1 MAVKAKKVQPAKT
14 AAIEAAKKTFSD
26 YNDFIFADY
35 RGMTVEQITQLRRKL
50 REQSAVLKVVKNNFA
65 RIAFADMKIDN
76 VADYLKG
83 PTVVAM
89 VKEDSN
95 EVAKTLF
102 DFTKDAPTLNVKGGF
117 IGKEIYDAAKI
128 SEFSKIPG
136 KKTLIAMLMSAIN
149 GPARQLAATLQAYVD
164 KKAAGGDA
172 SPSAPVTDAPKAEAA
187 AEAPK
192 AEEAPVAA
200 AEAPKAD
207 AAPASE
213 APKADAAPAEKP
225 AEGTAEASKADAAPE
240 A

>member
-102 DFTKDAPTLNVKGGF
+102 DFTKDVPTLNVKGGF

-172 SPSAPVTDAPKAEAA
+172 SPSAPVT
-187 AEAPK
+187 EAPK
-192 AEEAPVAA
+192 AEEAPAAA

-213 APKADAAPAEKP
+213 APKADASPAEKP
-225 AEGTAEASKADAAPE
+225 AEGTAEAPKADAAPE

>member
-1 MAVKAKKVQPAKT
+1 MAVKAKKIQPAKT
-14 AAIEAAKKTFSD
+14 AAIEAAKKTFAD

-35 RGMTVEQITQLRRKL
+35 RGMTVEQITQLRKKL

-65 RIAFADMKIDN
+65 RIAFADMQIDS

-117 IGKEIYDAAKI
+117 IGKELYDAAKI

-164 KKAAGGDA
+164 KKAAGGDTA
-172 SPSAPVTDAPKAEAA
+172 SD
-187 AEAPK
+187 APK
-192 AEEAPVAA
+192 AEEAPKADDAA
-200 AEAPKAD
+200 APTAETAG
-207 AAPASE
+207 E

-225 AEGTAEASKADAAPE
+225 AEATPASDAPKADAAPN
-240 A
+240 APQA

>member
-35 RGMTVEQITQLRRKL
+35 RGMTVEQITQLRKKL
-50 REQSAVLKVVKNNFA
+50 REQSAALKVVKNNFA

-164 KKAAGGDA
+164 KKAAGGDV
-172 SPSAPVTDAPKAEAA
+172 SPDAPKSAAPKAEAA

-192 AEEAPVAA
+192 AEEAPAA
-200 AEAPKAD
+200 AADAPKAD

-225 AEGTAEASKADAAPE
+225 AEGTAEAPKADAAPE